1 MVAGCNAFVSQPGDF
16 SMTSLDLSPLER
28 GSGIAV
34 WRQIARRLESDLRAG
49 GLEAGAR
56 LPTEAELAARF
67 TVNRHTVRRAIADL
81 AARGLVRVE
90 QGRGTFLQ
98 DLVIDYPL
106 RRRTSFSANLLAQ
119 DRAPSHTMLEVVE
132 VAADAE
138 VAHALGLRRGARV
151 VRGTSV
157 GFADG
162 VPVSYGRS
170 SFPAARFPGLA
181 DRLQQESSISG
192 VLAGY
197 GVADYR
203 RATTRVLARLP
214 SAEEALRLKQPQSEP
229 VLVTEAVDVDP
240 DHRPIRYG
248 ATCFAGARVQ
258 LTVAPEAEG

>member
-1 MVAGCNAFVSQPGDF
+1 
-16 SMTSLDLSPLER
+16 MTSLERTPLER
-28 GSGIAV
+28 GSGIAA
-34 WRQIARRLESDLRAG
+34 WRQIAQRIEGDLRAG

-119 DRAPSHTMLEVVE
+119 DRAPSHEMLEVIE
-132 VAADAE
+132 VAAHAE
-138 VAHALGLRRGARV
+138 IARALGVRRGARV
-151 VRGTSV
+151 VQSTSS

-170 SFPAARFPGLA
+170 WFPACRFPGLA
-181 DRLQQESSISG
+181 DRLRQESSISA
-192 VLAGY
+192 VLASY

-229 VLVTEAVDVDP
+229 VLVTEAIDVDLEG
-240 DHRPIRYG
+240 RRIRYG

-258 LTVAPEAEG
+258 LTVAPEPET

>member
-1 MVAGCNAFVSQPGDF
+1 
-16 SMTSLDLSPLER
+16 MTAPDPASLER
-28 GSGIAV
+28 GGGVAI

-49 GLEAGAR
+49 AFEAGAR

-119 DRAPSHTMLEVVE
+119 DRAPSHALLDLLEVP
-132 VAADAE
+132 ADAGI
-138 VAHALGLRRGARV
+138 AGPLRLRRGASV
-151 VRGTSV
+151 VGSTGV

-170 SFPAARFPGLA
+170 WFPAARFPGLA
-181 DRLQQESSISG
+181 ERLRRGASISA

-197 GVADYR
+197 EVADYR
-203 RATTRVLARLP
+203 RASTRVLARLP
-214 SAEEALRLKQPQSEP
+214 SAEEAGRLKQPRSEP
-229 VLVTEAVDVDP
+229 VLVTEALDVDP
-240 DHRPIRYG
+240 AGRPIRYG
-248 ATCFAGARVQ
+248 VTCFAGARVQ
-258 LTVAPEAEG
+258 LTVAPEPAI

>member
-1 MVAGCNAFVSQPGDF
+1 
-16 SMTSLDLSPLER
+16 MTPLDPAPLER
-28 GSGIAV
+28 GGGIAV
-34 WRQIARRLESDLRAG
+34 WRQIAHRLEGDLRTG

-119 DRAPSHTMLEVVE
+119 DRAPSHAMLEVVE
-132 VAADAE
+132 VPADAE
-138 VAHALGLRRGARV
+138 IARSLDLRRGAPV

-162 VPVSYGRS
+162 VPVSYGS
-170 SFPAARFPGLA
+170 SWFPGARFPGLA
-181 DRLQQESSISG
+181 ERLRQDSSISA
-192 VLAGY
+192 VLASY
-197 GVADYR
+197 GLADYR
-203 RATTRVLARLP
+203 RQTTRILARLP
-214 SAEEALRLKQPQSEP
+214 TAEEAARLRQPAGEP
-229 VLVTEAVDVDP
+229 VLVTEAVDVDLGG
-240 DHRPIRYG
+240 RPIRYG

-258 LTVAPEAEG
+258 LTVAPEAGS

>member
-1 MVAGCNAFVSQPGDF
+1 MRLLGEHGDRL
-16 SMTSLDLSPLER
+16 MTFLDPTPLQR
-28 GSGIAV
+28 GSGVAF

-49 GLEAGAR
+49 GHEAGTR

-119 DRAPSHTMLEVVE
+119 DRAPTHEILEVIE

-138 VAHALGLRRGARV
+138 IARPLGLRRGARV
-151 VRGTSV
+151 VQSTSR

-170 SFPAARFPGLA
+170 WFPAGRFPALA
-181 DRLQQESSISG
+181 DRLRHESSISV
-192 VLAGY
+192 VLASY

-214 SAEEALRLKQPQSEP
+214 SAEEALRLKQPASEP
-229 VLVTEAVDVDP
+229 VLVTEAIDVDP
-240 DHRPIRYG
+240 EDRPIRYG

-258 LTVAPEAEG
+258 LTVAPEPGT

>member
-1 MVAGCNAFVSQPGDF
+1 
-16 SMTSLDLSPLER
+16 MTPLEPILLER
-28 GSGIAV
+28 GSGTAV
-34 WRQIARRLESDLRAG
+34 WRQIARRLEHDLRAS
-49 GLEAGAR
+49 GLDAGAR

-119 DRAPSHTMLEVVE
+119 GREPTHEILEIVE
-132 VAADAE
+132 ISADAE
-138 VAHALGLRRGARV
+138 VARALGLRRGACV
-151 VRGTSV
+151 VRSTGC

-170 SFPAARFPGLA
+170 WFPAARFAGLL
-181 DRLQQESSISG
+181 DRLRQQSSISAA
-192 VLAGY
+192 LASY
-197 GVADYR
+197 GLADYR
-203 RATTRVLARLP
+203 RQVTRVLARLP
-214 SAEEALRLKQPQSEP
+214 SAEEAARLKQPASEP

-240 DHRPIRYG
+240 KSRPVRYG
-248 ATCFAGARVQ
+248 TTCFAGARVQ
-258 LTVAPEAEG
+258 LTVAPEAAP

>member
-1 MVAGCNAFVSQPGDF
+1 
-16 SMTSLDLSPLER
+16 MTSPDLAPLER
-28 GSGIAV
+28 GSGVAV
-34 WRQIARRLESDLRAG
+34 WRQIAHRLESDLRAG
-49 GLEAGAR
+49 GHEAGMR

-67 TVNRHTVRRAIADL
+67 TVNRHTVRRAVAEL

-138 VAHALGLRRGARV
+138 VAQALGLRRGARA

-170 SFPAARFPGLA
+170 FFPSGRFTGLA
-181 DRLQQESSISG
+181 DRLQQESSISA
-192 VLAGY
+192 VLASY

-214 SAEEALRLKQPQSEP
+214 SAEEALRLKQPPSEP
-229 VLVTEAVDVDP
+229 VLVTEAIDVDP
-240 DHRPIRYG
+240 EGGPVRYG
-248 ATCFAGARVQ
+248 VTCFAGARVQ
-258 LTVAPEAEG
+258 LTVAEPVS

>member
-1 MVAGCNAFVSQPGDF
+1 
-16 SMTSLDLSPLER
+16 MTALDPTPLER
-28 GSGIAV
+28 GAGVAV
-34 WRQIARRLESDLRAG
+34 WRQIARRLEGDLRAG

-67 TVNRHTVRRAIADL
+67 TVHRHTVRRAIADL

-119 DRAPSHTMLEVVE
+119 DRAPSHAMLEVVE
-132 VAADAE
+132 VAATAE
-138 VAHALGLRRGARV
+138 IARALGVRRGARV

-157 GFADG
+157 GLADG

-170 SFPAARFPGLA
+170 WFPAARFPGLA
-181 DRLQQESSISG
+181 DRLRQETSISA
-192 VLAGY
+192 VLASY

-214 SAEEALRLKQPQSEP
+214 SAEEALRLRQPASEP
-229 VLVTEAVDVDP
+229 VLVTEAIDVDP
-240 DHRPIRYG
+240 QGRPIRYG
-248 ATCFAGARVQ
+248 VTCFAGARVQ
-258 LTVAPEAEG
+258 LTVAPEPAS

>member
-1 MVAGCNAFVSQPGDF
+1 
-16 SMTSLDLSPLER
+16 MTSLDATLLER
-28 GSGIAV
+28 GSGIAI
-34 WRQIARRLESDLRAG
+34 WRQIARQLEGDLRTG
-49 GLEAGAR
+49 GFEAGAR

-67 TVNRHTVRRAIADL
+67 TVNRHTVRRAIAEL

-119 DRAPSHTMLEVVE
+119 DRAPRHTMLEVVE

-138 VAHALGLRRGARV
+138 VAHALGLRRGARA

-170 SFPAARFPGLA
+170 FFPSARFPGLA
-181 DRLQQESSISG
+181 DRLRQESSISA

-214 SAEEALRLKQPQSEP
+214 SAEEALRLKQPPSEP
-229 VLVTEAVDVDP
+229 VLVTEAIDVDP
-240 DHRPIRYG
+240 EGRPVRYG

-258 LTVAPEAEG
+258 LTVAPDT

>member
-1 MVAGCNAFVSQPGDF
+1 MMIP
-16 SMTSLDLSPLER
+16 LDPTFLER

-34 WRQIARRLESDLRAG
+34 WRQIARRLEGDLRSAA
-49 GLEAGAR
+49 LEAGAR

-119 DRAPSHTMLEVVE
+119 DRAPSHDILEMIE
-132 VAADAE
+132 VAAEAE
-138 VAHALGLRRGARV
+138 VARPLGLRRGAGV
-151 VRGTSV
+151 VQSTSS

-170 SFPAARFPGLA
+170 WFPAGRFPGLA
-181 DRLQQESSISG
+181 DRLGQQSSVSA
-192 VLAGY
+192 VLASY

-214 SAEEALRLKQPQSEP
+214 SAEEALRLKQPASEP
-229 VLVTEAVDVDP
+229 VLVTEAVDVDT
-240 DHRPIRYG
+240 DGRPIRYG
-248 ATCFAGARVQ
+248 ITCFAGARVQ
-258 LTVAPEAEG
+258 LTVTPEPEC

>member
-1 MVAGCNAFVSQPGDF
+1 MFDGCNAFVRQQGDF
-16 SMTSLDLSPLER
+16 PMTSLDATPLER

-34 WRQIARRLESDLRAG
+34 WRQIAHRLEGDFRAG

-56 LPTEAELAARF
+56 LPTEAELATRF

-106 RRRTSFSANLLAQ
+106 RRRTRFSANLLAQ

-132 VAADAE
+132 VVADAE
-138 VAHALGLRRGARV
+138 VAHALGLRRGARM

-157 GFADG
+157 GFADR

-170 SFPAARFPGLA
+170 FFPAVRFAGLA
-181 DRLQQESSISG
+181 DRLREVASISA
-192 VLAGY
+192 VLASY

-214 SAEEALRLKQPQSEP
+214 SAEEALRLKQPQNEP

-240 DHRPIRYG
+240 DDRPIRYG

-258 LTVAPEAEG
+258 LTVAPEAES

>member
-1 MVAGCNAFVSQPGDF
+1 
-16 SMTSLDLSPLER
+16 MTSLDPTSPER
-28 GSGIAV
+28 GSGVAV
-34 WRQIARRLESDLRAG
+34 WRQIAHRLQSDLRAG

-98 DLVIDYPL
+98 DLVVDYPL

-119 DRAPSHTMLEVVE
+119 DRAPTHEMLAVAE

-138 VAHALGLRRGARV
+138 IARSLGLRRGARV
-151 VRGTSV
+151 VYGTGV

-170 SFPAARFPGLA
+170 WFSAARFPGLA
-181 DRLQQESSISG
+181 DRLRQGSSISA
-192 VLAGY
+192 VLASY
-197 GVADYR
+197 GLADYR

-214 SAEEALRLKQPQSEP
+214 STEEALRLKQPASEP
-229 VLVTEAVDVDP
+229 VLVT
-240 DHRPIRYG
+240 
-248 ATCFAGARVQ
+248 
-258 LTVAPEAEG
+258 

>member
-1 MVAGCNAFVSQPGDF
+1 
-16 SMTSLDLSPLER
+16 MTPLDPASLER

-34 WRQIARRLESDLRAG
+34 WRQIAHRLEGDLRAG
-49 GLEAGAR
+49 GLEAGTR

-119 DRAPSHTMLEVVE
+119 DRAPTHEILAVAE

-138 VAHALGLRRGARV
+138 IAQSLGLRRGARAV
-151 VRGTSV
+151 YGTSV

-170 SFPAARFPGLA
+170 WFSAVRFPGLV
-181 DRLQQESSISG
+181 DRLRQGSSISA
-192 VLAGY
+192 VLASY
-197 GVADYR
+197 GLADYR

-214 SAEEALRLKQPQSEP
+214 SVEEALRLKQPASEP
-229 VLVTEAVDVDP
+229 VLVTEAIDVDP
-240 DHRPIRYG
+240 EGRPIRYG

-258 LTVAPEAEG
+258 LTVAPEPGS

>member
-1 MVAGCNAFVSQPGDF
+1 
-16 SMTSLDLSPLER
+16 MTSLDLVSLQR
-28 GSGIAV
+28 GSGVAV
-34 WRQIARRLESDLRAG
+34 WRQIAQRIEGDLRAG

-106 RRRTSFSANLLAQ
+106 RRRTSFSANLRAQ
-119 DRAPSHTMLEVVE
+119 DRAPSHEMLEVIE
-132 VAADAE
+132 MAADAE
-138 VAHALGLRRGARV
+138 IARALGLRRGARV
-151 VRGTSV
+151 VQSTSS

-170 SFPAARFPGLA
+170 WFPAGRFPGLA
-181 DRLQQESSISG
+181 DRLRQESSISA
-192 VLAGY
+192 VLASY

-229 VLVTEAVDVDP
+229 VLVTEAIDVDLEG
-240 DHRPIRYG
+240 RPIRYG

-258 LTVAPEAEG
+258 LTVAPESET

>member
-1 MVAGCNAFVSQPGDF
+1 
-16 SMTSLDLSPLER
+16 MTSLDPISLER

-34 WRQIARRLESDLRAG
+34 WRQIAHRLERDLRAG

-67 TVNRHTVRRAIADL
+67 TVNRHTVRRAVADL
-81 AARGLVRVE
+81 ATRGLVRVE

-119 DRAPSHTMLEVVE
+119 DRAPTHEILAVDEA
-132 VAADAE
+132 AADAE
-138 VAHALGLRRGARV
+138 VAGRLGLRRGARV
-151 VRGTSV
+151 VHSTSI

-170 SFPAARFPGLA
+170 FFPSARFPGLA
-181 DRLQQESSISG
+181 DRLREQSSISA

-197 GVADYR
+197 DLADYR
-203 RATTRVLARLP
+203 RRTTRILARLP
-214 SAEEALRLKQPQSEP
+214 SAEEAGRLRQPASEP
-229 VLVTEAVDVDP
+229 VLVTEAVDVDTEG
-240 DHRPIRYG
+240 RPIRYG

-258 LTVAPEAEG
+258 LTVAPEQGI

>member
-1 MVAGCNAFVSQPGDF
+1 
-16 SMTSLDLSPLER
+16 MTSLGRSPVER
-28 GSGIAV
+28 GSGVAV
-34 WRQIARRLESDLRAG
+34 WRQIAHRLESDLRTG
-49 GLEAGAR
+49 GFEAGAR
-56 LPTEAELAARF
+56 LPTETELAARF

-119 DRAPSHTMLEVVE
+119 DRAPSHEILEAAE

-138 VAHALGLRRGARV
+138 VARALGLRRAARV
-151 VRGTSV
+151 VYSASV

-170 SFPAARFPGLA
+170 FFPAARFPGLA
-181 DRLQQESSISG
+181 DRLRRQPSISA
-192 VLAGY
+192 VLTGY
-197 GVADYR
+197 GLADYR

-214 SAEEALRLKQPQSEP
+214 SAEEAARLRQPAGEP

-240 DHRPIRYG
+240 EGRPIRYG

-258 LTVAPEAEG
+258 LTVASEPAG

>member
-1 MVAGCNAFVSQPGDF
+1 
-16 SMTSLDLSPLER
+16 MTSLDPTPLER
-28 GSGIAV
+28 GSGVAV
-34 WRQIARRLESDLRAG
+34 WRQIAHRLEGDLRTG
-49 GLEAGAR
+49 GLEAGAK

-119 DRAPSHTMLEVVE
+119 DRAPSHAMLEVVE

-138 VAHALGLRRGARV
+138 IAHALGQRRGARV
-151 VRGTSV
+151 VCSTSV

-170 SFPAARFPGLA
+170 WFPAGRLPGLA
-181 DRLQQESSISG
+181 DRLRQETSISV
-192 VLAGY
+192 VLASY

-214 SAEEALRLKQPQSEP
+214 SAEEALRLRQPASEP
-229 VLVTEAVDVDP
+229 VLVTEAVDVEP
-240 DHRPIRYG
+240 EGRPIRYG
-248 ATCFAGARVQ
+248 ITCFAGARVQ
-258 LTVAPEAEG
+258 LTVAPEPAT

>member
-1 MVAGCNAFVSQPGDF
+1 MWPSALCTAQRVTVISPRLKRWPVPPARPRAMTSPVSDWRSRVRAGCPVSAQQA
-16 SMTSLDLSPLER
+16 SSWS
-28 GSGIAV
+28 V
-34 WRQIARRLESDLRAG
+34 
-49 GLEAGAR
+49 
-56 LPTEAELAARF
+56 AARAS
-67 TVNRHTVRRAIADL
+67 TASRHTVRRAIADL

-138 VAHALGLRRGARV
+138 VAHALGLRRGVRV

-170 SFPAARFPGLA
+170 WFPAARFPGLA
-181 DRLQQESSISG
+181 DRLQQESSISA
-192 VLAGY
+192 VLASY

-214 SAEEALRLKQPQSEP
+214 
-229 VLVTEAVDVDP
+229 
-240 DHRPIRYG
+240 
-248 ATCFAGARVQ
+248 
-258 LTVAPEAEG
+258 